1 VRLKALIRLYR
12 ESLPRR
18 LNKGVQFVVDVVY
31 DRIHNNTAEIIGL
44 FLNTLSILFSQLVQF
59 RYFLYKHK
67 LLKDKPLGCLVIV
80 VGNITVGG
88 TGKTPVVEML
98 SKQLQ
103 ANGRKVAIISR
114 GYKSKTESIFS
125 KWLRFFT
132 HSDVSPPKIVSD
144 GKRVLLDSETAG
156 DEPFMLANNLPGVVV
171 ICDKDRVKAGYYA
184 IKDHQCDTLVLDDG
198 YQYLKLRGSLNI
210 CLIDSSNP
218 FGNERL
224 LPRGILR
231 EPLERLSKADYIL
244 FTKTKAVE
252 DCQDLFATVR
262 MYNQNAKIIYCQHT
276 PKYLNRIDQSGRQ
289 EVSFMNGLK
298 VAVFSG
304 IAYPESFEETIHAIG
319 GTIVYNKRFLDHH
332 RFSKEEVERVY
343 EKAFQSGAEIILT
356 TEKDAVRLPSMKT
369 KIPFYYLRLEINI
382 LSGEDDFK
390 SLAKRISSL

>member
-1 VRLKALIRLYR
+1 
-12 ESLPRR
+12 
-18 LNKGVQFVVDVVY
+18 
-31 DRIHNNTAEIIGL
+31 
-44 FLNTLSILFSQLVQF
+44 
-59 RYFLYKHK
+59 
-67 LLKDKPLGCLVIV
+67 
-80 VGNITVGG
+80 
-88 TGKTPVVEML
+88 
-98 SKQLQ
+98 
-103 ANGRKVAIISR
+103 
-114 GYKSKTESIFS
+114 
-125 KWLRFFT
+125 
-132 HSDVSPPKIVSD
+132 
-144 GKRVLLDSETAG
+144 
-156 DEPFMLANNLPGVVV
+156 MLANNLPGVVV

-262 MYNQNAKIIYCQHT
+262 DYNQNAKIIYCQHT

-289 EVSFMNGLK
+289 EVSFMDGLK

-304 IAYPESFEETIHAIG
+304 IVYRESFEETIHAIG

-356 TEKDAVRLPSMKT
+356 TEKDAVRLPSTKT

>member
-1 VRLKALIRLYR
+1 MRLKALIRLYR
-12 ESLPRR
+12 ENLPRR
-18 LNKGVQFVVDVVY
+18 LNNGVQFVVDVVY

-144 GKRVLLDSETAG
+144 GKTVLLDSETAG

-262 MYNQNAKIIYCQHT
+262 DYNQNAKIIYCQHT

-289 EVSFMNGLK
+289 EVSFMDGLK

-356 TEKDAVRLPSMKT
+356 TEKDAVRLPSTKT